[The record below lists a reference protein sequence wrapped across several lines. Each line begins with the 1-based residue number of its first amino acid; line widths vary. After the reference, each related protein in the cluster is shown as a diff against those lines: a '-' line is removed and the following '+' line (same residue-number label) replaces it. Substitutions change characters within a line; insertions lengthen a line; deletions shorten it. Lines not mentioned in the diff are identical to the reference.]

1 MDLLKLDDVRNFHSG
16 KVLVERYPHLVIHGP
31 SKGWEGRPGISR
43 SLGGS
48 QAARQQKARREAG
61 LA

>member
-43 SLGGS
+43 SVGGS
-48 QAARQQKARREAG
+48 
-61 LA
+61 